1 MAKPSRATQAK
12 RSRELAKQERQ
23 QAKREDRAR
32 RKEQR
37 ADRAALAAAGEDPDL
52 IGIVAGPQPRTDAD
66 PE

>member
-12 RSRELAKQERQ
+12 RSREMAKRERQ
-23 QAKREDRAR
+23 QEKREDRAR

-37 ADRAALAAAGEDPDL
+37 ANRAALVAAGQDPDL

-66 PE
+66 SE